1 MFACIK
7 KNLQNNMKNTF
18 VLLVLLTTFQFFGQN
33 DQKAAFQKNKYEL
46 AVSYYK
52 KANFVKAIDLFSLAA
67 KIKPENEIAQES
79 SKMVDTLR
87 EVLRKQILDHAIGT
101 WKRSGN
107 QPVWVSAQTNS
118 TNETLFDEVIEIKED
133 SILFFEVNR
142 KTKIKKLIKT
152 ENLIYNDSN
161 NTVSLFS
168 EIILSNGTIWNCNID
183 ERTNVLHVVNVA
195 VKRKERV
202 EKIEANN
209 EESYYVKI

>member
-1 MFACIK
+1 
-7 KNLQNNMKNTF
+7 MKNTF

-33 DQKAAFQKNKYEL
+33 DQKATFQKNKYEL

-52 KANFVKAIDLFSLAA
+52 KADFVKAIDLFSLAT

-79 SKMVDTLR
+79 GKMVDTLR
-87 EVLRKQILDHAIGT
+87 EVLRKEILDQAIGT

-107 QPVWVSAQTNS
+107 QPVWVSALDDS
-118 TNETLFDEVIEIKED
+118 TGETLFDEVIEIKED
-133 SILFFEVNR
+133 SILFFEVDK

-168 EIILSNGTIWNCNID
+168 EIILSDGTIWNCNID
-183 ERTNVLHVVNVA
+183 ERANVLHVVNVA
-195 VKRKERV
+195 VKRIERV
-202 EKIEANN
+202 EKIEGNN
-209 EESYYVKI
+209 EESYYIKI

>member
-1 MFACIK
+1 
-7 KNLQNNMKNTF
+7 MKNTF

-33 DQKAAFQKNKYEL
+33 DQKTAFQKNKYEL

-52 KANFVKAIDLFSLAA
+52 KADYIKAIDLFSLAA
-67 KIKPENEIAQES
+67 KIKPENEIAQEAV
-79 SKMVDTLR
+79 KKVDTLR
-87 EVLRKQILDHAIGT
+87 EVLRKEILNQAIGT

-107 QPVWVSAQTNS
+107 QPVWATR
-118 TNETLFDEVIEIKED
+118 TTDTADKALFDEVIEVKED
-133 SILFFEVNR
+133 SILFYEVDR

-168 EIILSNGTIWNCNID
+168 EIILSDGKIWNCNID
-183 ERTNVLHVVNVA
+183 KTSNVLHVVNVA
-195 VKRKERV
+195 VKTKEGT